1 VDREQIENIALLSIH
16 PKYAHSILNGDKL
29 VEFRKTKFKKP
40 VKYCLIYSTSPDQKI
55 IGFFEI
61 KKIEENSPSNLWE
74 KYGDVGQIEKHDFL
88 EYYQNSS
95 LGVAIVINKAWK
107 LQETF
112 NSNTF
117 KKDFYIPQSF
127 MYLNDKFYQKFKFT
141 ILRHLA
147 LYDITEEASYQ
158 S

>member
-61 KKIEENSPSNLWE
+61 KKIEEN
-74 KYGDVGQIEKHDFL
+74 
-88 EYYQNSS
+88 
-95 LGVAIVINKAWK
+95 
-107 LQETF
+107 
-112 NSNTF
+112 
-117 KKDFYIPQSF
+117 
-127 MYLNDKFYQKFKFT
+127 
-141 ILRHLA
+141 
-147 LYDITEEASYQ
+147 
-158 S
+158 